1 MAGFSDYLENEILDH
16 VFGVGSYTAP
26 SIYVA
31 LYTAAPSD
39 SGGGTEVSGN
49 NYSRVLHSSWAT
61 ASGGA
66 TSNSGAITFPTPSG
80 AWGTVTHFGL
90 FDASTSGNLLGWGAL
105 STSKSPTSGDT
116 VSFADGALDV
126 TLD

>member
-16 VFGVGSYTAP
+16 IFGVGSYTAP

-31 LYTAAPSD
+31 LYTSAPSD

-49 NYSRVLHSSWAT
+49 NYARVLHSSWTT

-80 AWGTVTHFGL
+80 VWGTVTHFGL
-90 FDASTSGNLLGWGAL
+90 FDASTSGNLLGWGL
-105 STSKSPTSGDT
+105 S
-116 VSFADGALDV
+116 
-126 TLD
+126 